1 MSAPVKPPPRILVT
15 RPAAQAAEW
24 VRLLQGHG
32 LEATA
37 LPLIGIEPPADAGA
51 VVAAWSQLAS
61 WQCIVF
67 VSPNAA
73 EQFFAL
79 RPPGARWPDAL
90 QAASPGP
97 GTTEV
102 LRRLGVPADHIT
114 APADDAPQF
123 DSESLWLQLALR
135 DWQGAQVL
143 VVRGE
148 AGRDWLA
155 ERLRQRGASV
165 DFLAGYRRVA
175 PRLDG
180 PAQAALEAALS
191 APQSHLWFFSS
202 SEAVG
207 HLARLRAGPVWSES
221 RALATHPRIAHAA
234 VSAGFGQVL
243 ACRPEP
249 SSVVACIQSP
259 AW

>member
-1 MSAPVKPPPRILVT
+1 VTSFPRVLVT

-37 LPLIGIEPPADAGA
+37 LPLIGIEPPADAAA

-61 WQCIVF
+61 LQCVVF

-79 RPPGARWPDAL
+79 RPAGAVWPDAL

-97 GTTEV
+97 GTTET
-102 LRRLGVPADHIT
+102 LRRLGVPAERIT

-123 DSESLWLQLALR
+123 DSESLWLPLALR
-135 DWQGAQVL
+135 NWQGAQVL

-155 ERLRQRGASV
+155 DRFRQQGASV
-165 DFLAGYRRVA
+165 RFLTGYRRVA
-175 PRLDG
+175 PRLDS
-180 PAQAALEAALS
+180 PAVAVLEAALR

-207 HLARLRAGPVWSES
+207 HLVRLRTGALWSES
-221 RALATHPRIAHAA
+221 RAVATHPRIAQAA
-234 VSAGFGQVL
+234 RSAGFGQVRT
-243 ACRPEP
+243 CRPEP